1 LLVEKSETI
10 QTDSSLTKVNQI
22 KNIIMAEVTLGGN
35 PSNTVADL
43 PSKGEKAP
51 GFTLVKT
58 DMSEVSLSDF
68 EGKNVILNIFPSV
81 DTGVCATSV
90 RKFNEKAASLDN
102 TVVLCISKDLPFA
115 QARFCGDEGIENAIP
130 VSNFRND
137 SFGKDYGVELV
148 DGGFK
153 GLNARAVVV
162 VNPEGEV
169 IYNQLVPEIGNEPDY
184 EEALASIS

>member
-1 LLVEKSETI
+1 
-10 QTDSSLTKVNQI
+10 
-22 KNIIMAEVTLGGN
+22 MAKVTLGGN

-43 PSKGEKAP
+43 PSKGQKAP
-51 GFTLVKT
+51 DFKLVKT

-68 EGKNVILNIFPSV
+68 KGKNVILNIFPSV
-81 DTGVCATSV
+81 DTKVCAMSV
-90 RKFNEKAASLDN
+90 REFNEKAAALDN

-115 QARFCGDEGIENAIP
+115 QARFCGAEGIENAIP

-162 VNPEGEV
+162 VNPQGEV
-169 IYNQLVPEIGNEPDY
+169 LYNQLVSEIGDEPDY
-184 EEALASIS
+184 GKALEVVK

>member
-1 LLVEKSETI
+1 
-10 QTDSSLTKVNQI
+10 
-22 KNIIMAEVTLGGN
+22 MAEVTLGGN
-35 PSNTVADL
+35 PSQTVADL
-43 PSKGEKAP
+43 PAKGNKAP
-51 GFTLVKT
+51 DFTLVKT
-58 DMSEVSLSDF
+58 DMKEASLSDF
-68 EGKNVILNIFPSV
+68 TGKNVILNIFPSV
-81 DTGVCATSV
+81 DTKVCAMSV
-90 RKFNEKAASLDN
+90 REFNEKAAALDN

-115 QARFCGDEGIENAIP
+115 QARFCGAEGIENAIP

-169 IYNQLVPEIGNEPDY
+169 LYNQLVSEIGDEPDY
-184 EEALASIS
+184 EKALEVVK